1 MIKVRVCLAP
11 GDSAS
16 PGPAAP
22 AGPGGVAGACQ
33 WAGPQLEHVVRF
45 VPVGTTELSPAVPG
59 TLPVSGRAPVTV
71 PAHPSHGP
79 PAQPVPSGPPAEA
92 HDGRPDEATRVAG
105 GRPLSYPSR
114 AWKSS
119 VHHTKRHRG
128 ASQQQL
134 HLTPNADHTGL
145 RAAARNPAVCHGPT
159 DPALGRPAKQHDPPC
174 ERRAGQESQDR
185 CRGRDS
191 ASRNPAGAT
200 RGEGTRAAGGAAQGR
215 DRGSPAS
222 AVAAGGAWG
231 GGVVLRQLL
240 HPQPL
245 VRVVRRRIAPPPCQ
259 VAGGAAHRPVVD
271 SDSEQQLRFVLTYL
285 PHVGLGAGNSP
296 PRSKNGLRKLRWRS
310 TLTVGQPEQ
319 RIRRGG
325 ARV

>member
-1 MIKVRVCLAP
+1 MITARVCPAP
-11 GDSAS
+11 TRRVPGRPFRARRGRRGGVGRNLSTVTSSISS
-16 PGPAAP
+16 PSVPPNYRDPGGRARYPCSI
-22 AGPGGVAGACQ
+22 GPGAGH
-33 WAGPQLEHVVRF
+33 GP
-45 VPVGTTELSPAVPG
+45 
-59 TLPVSGRAPVTV
+59 
-71 PAHPSHGP
+71 HPS
-79 PAQPVPSGPPAEA
+79 QPQP
-92 HDGRPDEATRVAG
+92 
-105 GRPLSYPSR
+105 
-114 AWKSS
+114 
-119 VHHTKRHRG
+119 
-128 ASQQQL
+128 
-134 HLTPNADHTGL
+134 HLTPNTDHTGL
-145 RAAARNPAVCHGPT
+145 LVRAAARNPAVCHGPT